1 MTKLASTGYLTGGK
15 ISGSNKAKLT
25 GSSKLSEVDGM
36 GSVADGASISVTADG
51 KTSTIDLSSDMTISQ
66 FVVKLKMQD

>member
-25 GSSKLSEVDGM
+25 GSSKLSEVKGM
-36 GSVADGASISVTADG
+36 GSVADGAAISVTANG
-51 KTSTIDLSSDMTISQ
+51 TTSTITLSSDMTINE
-66 FVVKLKMQD
+66 LL